1 MKTLLASALVLSLS
15 TAAAFAG
22 APEKKH
28 GGVSITFDSND
39 PRVQLGARHE
49 GREARVVVGTRNGGA
64 VVMLLDNLVAVQLS
78 DAALA
83 AVAPEKDANFFEE
96 WVVAGVR
103 MAVKKS
109 VEYPLA
115 HIRSAEV
122 RDGVL
127 VLTNDEGK
135 PVFND
140 IKVNGS
146 IVTRDLTP
154 ADAARFV
161 DAFQAAKARH

>member
-1 MKTLLASALVLSLS
+1 MKTLVASALLVLLV
-15 TAAAFAG
+15 TPAAFAG

-28 GGVSITFDSND
+28 EGVSITFDSND

-49 GREARVVVGTRNGGA
+49 GREGRVVVTTRNGSA
-64 VVMLLDNLVAVQLS
+64 MVMLLDDLVAVQLS
-78 DAALA
+78 DSALA
-83 AVAPEKDANFFEE
+83 AVAPQKDANFLEE
-96 WVVAGVR
+96 WVAVGVR
-103 MAVKKS
+103 LAVKKS
-109 VEYPLA
+109 VQYPLA
-115 HIRSAEV
+115 HVRSAEV

-135 PVFND
+135 PVFDD

-161 DAFQAAKARH
+161 TAFRSVKARR